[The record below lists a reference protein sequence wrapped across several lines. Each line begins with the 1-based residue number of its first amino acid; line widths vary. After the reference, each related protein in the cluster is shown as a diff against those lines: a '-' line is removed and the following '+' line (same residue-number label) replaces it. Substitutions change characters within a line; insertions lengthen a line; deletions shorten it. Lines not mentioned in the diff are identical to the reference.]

1 MPQFFLAAGSGC
13 QGRILAKLVIG
24 WPFFASDFANNLQF
38 DSWPQIAVVDPKKAL
53 DKKRAPEI
61 A

>member
-1 MPQFFLAAGSGC
+1 LAGLFGIPVPAG
-13 QGRILAKLVIG
+13 
-24 WPFFASDFANNLQF
+24 DLQF
-38 DSWPQIAVVDPKKAL
+38 DSWPQIVVVDPKKAL